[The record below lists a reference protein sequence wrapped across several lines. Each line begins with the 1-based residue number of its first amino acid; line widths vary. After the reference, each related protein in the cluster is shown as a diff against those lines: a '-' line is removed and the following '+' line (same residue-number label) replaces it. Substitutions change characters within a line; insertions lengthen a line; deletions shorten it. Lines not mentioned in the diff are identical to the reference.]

1 MKMVPTMEM
10 VSRAKIPRRREMG
23 KGASDYQGLAFGP
36 TEVPSTN
43 NLFEQPGHQ
52 YIVIG
57 LECVYYL
64 KSLCLV

>member
-1 MKMVPTMEM
+1 
-10 VSRAKIPRRREMG
+10 MG

-43 NLFEQPGHQ
+43 NLFKQPGHQ
-52 YIVIG
+52 YIVLG

-64 KSLCLV
+64 KGLCLV